1 MRLCFLSI
9 GTKKSPLLLIS
20 LSNNGDFLIFKN
32 SFYVNLHL
40 FGALHKLCL
49 FQFFC
54 KSIICLDDRFAKH
67 QTDDQGNT

>member
-1 MRLCFLSI
+1 MHLWFLTI
-9 GTKKSPLLLIS
+9 GTEKSPLLLIS
-20 LSNNGDFLIFKN
+20 LSNNGDFFKN

-40 FGALHKLCL
+40 LGALHKLCL

-54 KSIICLDDRFAKH
+54 KSIICLDDRFTKH

>member
-1 MRLCFLSI
+1 MHLWFLTI

-20 LSNNGDFLIFKN
+20 LSNNGDFFSKN

-40 FGALHKLCL
+40 LGALHKLCL

>member
-1 MRLCFLSI
+1 MHLWFLTI
-9 GTKKSPLLLIS
+9 GTKKSPLLLMS

-32 SFYVNLHL
+32 LFYVNLHPL
-40 FGALHKLCL
+40 GALHKLCL

-67 QTDDQGNT
+67 QTDDQ

>member
-1 MRLCFLSI
+1 MRLCFLTI

-32 SFYVNLHL
+32 LFYVNLHPL
-40 FGALHKLCL
+40 GALHKLCL

-67 QTDDQGNT
+67 QTDDQRNT

>member
-1 MRLCFLSI
+1 MHLWFLTI

-20 LSNNGDFLIFKN
+20 LSNNGDFFKH

-40 FGALHKLCL
+40 LGALHKLCL

>member
-1 MRLCFLSI
+1 MRLCFLTI
-9 GTKKSPLLLIS
+9 GTKESPLLLMS
-20 LSNNGDFLIFKN
+20 LSNNGDCLICKT
-32 SFYVNLHL
+32 SSYVNLQL
-40 FGALHKLCL
+40 VAALHKLCL

>member
-1 MRLCFLSI
+1 MHLWFLTV

-20 LSNNGDFLIFKN
+20 LSNNGDFFSKIH
-32 SFYVNLHL
+32 YVNLHL
-40 FGALHKLCL
+40 LGALHKFCL

>member
-1 MRLCFLSI
+1 MHLWFLTI

-20 LSNNGDFLIFKN
+20 LSNNGDFFKN

-40 FGALHKLCL
+40 LGVLHKFCL

>member
-1 MRLCFLSI
+1 MHLWFLTI
-9 GTKKSPLLLIS
+9 GTKKSPLLLMS

-32 SFYVNLHL
+32 LFYVNLHPL
-40 FGALHKLCL
+40 GALHKLCL